1 MTARRHDDAGGR
13 WIPLCFVAGLGLLV
27 AVQACFAYLAISTD
41 PGVAVPNAYE
51 RGLAHN
57 AVLHEAAKE
66 AALGWRVTLENRSG
80 TGHSGTLVVVA
91 ADGGTR
97 RLDDLAV
104 TGLVQRPLQGGLD
117 ARLAFHNA
125 GNGVYL
131 ATYDLPLPGL
141 WQIDLLLERGTAREQ
156 RSMRFSAP

>member
-1 MTARRHDDAGGR
+1 MTARHHDDEAGR
-13 WIPLCFVAGLGLLV
+13 WIPLVLVALLGLLV
-27 AVQACFAYLAISTD
+27 TVQACFAYLAISTD

-66 AALGWRVTLENRSG
+66 AKLGWRVTLENRGG
-80 TGHSGTLVVVA
+80 TEHGGTLVVVA
-91 ADGGTR
+91 VDAATR

-117 ARLAFHNA
+117 ERLAFHNV

-141 WQIDLLLERGTAREQ
+141 WQLDLLLEHGTAREQ